1 MQSGKPT
8 ITLRDRWHYWF
19 DKTMSRGT
27 PAQVALL
34 ALGSLVTITLSGA
47 LVSLTGA
54 APEGGEPSTFI
65 DAT

>member
-1 MQSGKPT
+1 
-8 ITLRDRWHYWF
+8 
-19 DKTMSRGT
+19 MSRGT

-34 ALGSLVTITLSGA
+34 ALGSLVTITLSSA

-54 APEGGEPSTFI
+54 APEGGEPFTFI